1 MSTVPR
7 VRAQP
12 PATESLAGTG
22 RRVLALLVD
31 QLLALLL
38 AAGASSI
45 GYGIALDAVRN
56 STSDEVAPE
65 VGAILA
71 LPLVVLAVY
80 GIAQWVAEAFTGR
93 TLGGLALGVRT
104 VDADTGLTVGLLR
117 IFVRNL
123 VLGAGAL
130 VCGVGQFVVGAS
142 GAWDSAGR
150 LQGWH
155 DKVARTVVVRTGAG
169 EPGAARAPRTEP
181 ARRAADLSAPRPTP
195 AGEAP
200 RRAAG
205 SGGAES
211 LMRAAR
217 AGAAV
222 AASSA
227 AGAPARD
234 PEAGEPHAGEPRV
247 GEPRVGGSRAADAS
261 VTARVPG
268 VVGAGPQGDAG
279 TSAPG
284 HDEDPTPPTGTARG
298 RVDPEPAPSPGTA
311 PAQAQTLAAT
321 IAVPT
326 WSTALPVDPAPAAAP
341 SEVIT
346 AAPSWDDLLPQPGP
360 ADADPALRPGA
371 ADTDPPP
378 RPGAADADP
387 ALRPGGA
394 DADLGPEAGRVAAR
408 PLDVQAPTAPTRRLR
423 TIPPLDAP
431 AADGGPAAAGDRA
444 PVDRAPT
451 DRAPTDRT
459 PTDRAP
465 VAAAARGVRLVFDT
479 GEAFTVTGR
488 GVVGR
493 NPSTADSG
501 VVAHV
506 VPIDDPARSVSKT
519 HLEFGAEDGAFWVL
533 DRRSTNGSAL
543 VHADGTRERLTAGV
557 RTAVPTGAVVEFG
570 DRRFRVLDA

>member
-45 GYGIALDAVRN
+45 GYGIALDAVRS

-71 LPLVVLAVY
+71 LPLVVLAVC

-155 DKVARTVVVRTGAG
+155 DKVARTVVVRSGAG

-195 AGEAP
+195 TGEAP

-211 LMRAAR
+211 LMR
-217 AGAAV
+217 
-222 AASSA
+222 
-227 AGAPARD
+227 
-234 PEAGEPHAGEPRV
+234 
-247 GEPRVGGSRAADAS
+247 
-261 VTARVPG
+261 
-268 VVGAGPQGDAG
+268 
-279 TSAPG
+279 
-284 HDEDPTPPTGTARG
+284 
-298 RVDPEPAPSPGTA
+298 
-311 PAQAQTLAAT
+311 
-321 IAVPT
+321 
-326 WSTALPVDPAPAAAP
+326 
-341 SEVIT
+341 
-346 AAPSWDDLLPQPGP
+346 
-360 ADADPALRPGA
+360 
-371 ADTDPPP
+371 
-378 RPGAADADP
+378 
-387 ALRPGGA
+387 
-394 DADLGPEAGRVAAR
+394 
-408 PLDVQAPTAPTRRLR
+408 
-423 TIPPLDAP
+423 
-431 AADGGPAAAGDRA
+431 
-444 PVDRAPT
+444 
-451 DRAPTDRT
+451 
-459 PTDRAP
+459 
-465 VAAAARGVRLVFDT
+465 
-479 GEAFTVTGR
+479 
-488 GVVGR
+488 
-493 NPSTADSG
+493 
-501 VVAHV
+501 
-506 VPIDDPARSVSKT
+506 
-519 HLEFGAEDGAFWVL
+519 
-533 DRRSTNGSAL
+533 
-543 VHADGTRERLTAGV
+543 
-557 RTAVPTGAVVEFG
+557 
-570 DRRFRVLDA
+570 

>member
-31 QLLALLL
+31 QLVALLL

-45 GYGIALDAVRN
+45 GYGLALDAVR
-56 STSDEVAPE
+56 SSATDEVAPE

-104 VDADTGLTVGLLR
+104 VDADTGLTVGLVR

-123 VLGAGAL
+123 VLGLGSL

-142 GAWDSAGR
+142 GAWDAAGR

-155 DKVARTVVVRTGAG
+155 DKVARTVVVRTGTG
-169 EPGAARAPRTEP
+169 EPAVARAPRTEP
-181 ARRAADLSAPRPTP
+181 GRRAADLSARTTNP
-195 AGEAP
+195 AAEAP
-200 RRAAG
+200 RRASG

-227 AGAPARD
+227 AGSTAPASTA
-234 PEAGEPHAGEPRV
+234 PVTASVPGLVGAAPR
-247 GEPRVGGSRAADAS
+247 PDTDADAD
-261 VTARVPG
+261 ADAL
-268 VVGAGPQGDAG
+268 AGRRG
-279 TSAPG
+279 
-284 HDEDPTPPTGTARG
+284 EDPTPPTGTARG
-298 RVDPEPAPSPGTA
+298 RLAPEPARPSEAAPAPSSEAAPAPEPEPAPA
-311 PAQAQTLAAT
+311 PT
-321 IAVPT
+321 IDVPT
-326 WSTALPVDPAPAAAP
+326 WSTALPVAPPPAAAP

-346 AAPSWDDLLPQPGP
+346 AAPSWDDLLPQPGV
-360 ADADPALRPGA
+360 
-371 ADTDPPP
+371 ADTDPRP
-378 RPGAADADP
+378 RPGVPDVDPGAEPAVAQAA
-387 ALRPGGA
+387 
-394 DADLGPEAGRVAAR
+394 
-408 PLDVQAPTAPTRRLR
+408 PLDVQTPTAPTRRLR
-423 TIPPLDAP
+423 TTAPLADPLDAP
-431 AADGGPAAAGDRA
+431 ATDGDAVAPEGRTPA
-444 PVDRAPT
+444 
-451 DRAPTDRT
+451 DRT
-459 PTDRAP
+459 PAVAP
-465 VAAAARGVRLVFDT
+465 TARGVRLVFDT
-479 GEAFTVTGR
+479 GEAVTVVGR

-519 HLEFGAEDGAFWVL
+519 HLEFGADDGAFWVL

-557 RTAVPTGAVVEFG
+557 RTAVPVGAVVEFG